1 MSDGVTHFAD
11 QGYAVIPALFCAT
24 DLQAI
29 RERVDLLVTRHRA
42 GEAAV
47 LSMAVSIADVSRQ
60 HPQRNP
66 GVTPEAWKHEPYI
79 IGDLIALDVHF
90 AAFLAKETLW
100 LRVAELLACPPVEVV
115 FHFCNLT
122 RKPARIGPAI
132 GWHRDAD
139 NRYFAAEDG
148 RTLRLLIPLHPMSV
162 SNGGTAL
169 VPGSHLA
176 RDASS
181 EHSVCPE
188 VPAGYGLAIH
198 SALLHGGSPNRSEDA
213 RDALV
218 VQFGHRAST
227 LRHYAP
233 ETLSLASREVFLR
246 HVAEQGEALER

>member
-1 MSDGVTHFAD
+1 
-11 QGYAVIPALFCAT
+11 
-24 DLQAI
+24 
-29 RERVDLLVTRHRA
+29 
-42 GEAAV
+42 
-47 LSMAVSIADVSRQ
+47 
-60 HPQRNP
+60 
-66 GVTPEAWKHEPYI
+66 
-79 IGDLIALDVHF
+79 
-90 AAFLAKETLW
+90 
-100 LRVAELLACPPVEVV
+100 
-115 FHFCNLT
+115 
-122 RKPARIGPAI
+122 
-132 GWHRDAD
+132 
-139 NRYFAAEDG
+139 
-148 RTLRLLIPLHPMSV
+148 MSV